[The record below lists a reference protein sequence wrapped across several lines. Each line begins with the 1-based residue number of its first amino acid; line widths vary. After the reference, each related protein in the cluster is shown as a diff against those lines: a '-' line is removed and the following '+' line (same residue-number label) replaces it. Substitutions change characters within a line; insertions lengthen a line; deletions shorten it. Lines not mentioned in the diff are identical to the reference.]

1 MRRVLREKEGIAKP
15 WKTKGRQAY
24 RDAKMNGQE
33 PLSVFR
39 RPEPA
44 ATPKKRPALS
54 AARRLTLSRA
64 LAAVSAAVLVGI
76 IAMDLVSPTPAKST
90 VVQEP
95 PARAPWIEVTRRS
108 GAFELASPQ
117 LSGLEP
123 VYLTRRHRSGDG
135 RQDVVSFGTAADTAR
150 AFVQLSIYRPGS
162 EGVVSLDS
170 LEAVAATAANARIA
184 AELRGTAGSV
194 LTKFGELATVE
205 MQVKAGGKTRNCLAA
220 AGRFDDPAL
229 GLVIWYC
236 NPGEENVALARFA
249 CLLDR
254 VSLASSGGSEKL
266 IDFFAKAE
274 RNRSFCD
281 ARNSL
286 YGHAPSTPDWI
297 DTKASPV
304 LRKLSAR

>member
-1 MRRVLREKEGIAKP
+1 MH
-15 WKTKGRQAY
+15 
-24 RDAKMNGQE
+24 GQE

-44 ATPKKRPALS
+44 PAPKKRPTLS
-54 AARRLTLSRA
+54 AARQLTLSRA
-64 LAAVSAAVLVGI
+64 LAAVSAAVLLGI

-90 VVQEP
+90 AAQEH
-95 PARAPWIEVTRRS
+95 PARAPGSEVTRRS
-108 GAFELASPQ
+108 GAFELISPQ

-123 VYLTRRHRSGDG
+123 VYLTRRHRSGNG
-135 RQDVVSFGTAADTAR
+135 RQDVVSFGASADTAR
-150 AFVQLSIYRPGS
+150 AFVQLSIYRPGG
-162 EGVVSLDS
+162 EGVVSLDP
-170 LEAVAATAANARIA
+170 LEAVAAAAAAARIA
-184 AELRGTAGSV
+184 AELQGSAGSV
-194 LTKFGELATVE
+194 LTKFGELTTVE

-220 AGRFDDPAL
+220 TGKFDDPTL
-229 GLVIWYC
+229 GMVVWYC
-236 NPGEENVALARFA
+236 NPGEEIVARARFA

-254 VSLASSGGSEKL
+254 VSLGSSGGNEKL

-286 YGHAPSTPDWI
+286 YGHMPNTPDWI